1 MCWLKNKKGV
11 NMNSCLNCN
20 KNILNKEWHYIFY
33 NDVYCKN
40 CTTEEDKKLL
50 TSDADNCFMTYSE

>member
-1 MCWLKNKKGV
+1 
-11 NMNSCLNCN
+11 MNSCLNCN
-20 KNILNKEWHYIFY
+20 KSILNKEWHYIFY
-33 NDVYCKN
+33 NDAYCKN